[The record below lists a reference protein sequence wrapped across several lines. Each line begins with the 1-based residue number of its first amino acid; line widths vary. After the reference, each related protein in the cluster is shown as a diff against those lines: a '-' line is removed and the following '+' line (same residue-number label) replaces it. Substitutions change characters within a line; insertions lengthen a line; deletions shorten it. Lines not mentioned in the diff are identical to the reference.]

1 MVLSQKHWRNIFLFC
16 LGLFLGT
23 AFCMKW
29 LETRFHFQG
38 DLFTIIGLEISYP
51 AEKVMRILYQSESAI
66 RTLVEAHLYFDFA
79 FMIGA
84 YGGIGSLLM
93 MARNR
98 VAHPLFN
105 KFLLFLA
112 FGQLIAWGCDI
123 KENLYLLEWMRN
135 KVDINPDFS
144 AYHFIVIVKWAL
156 ALSGALVA
164 ITVLALK
171 RK

>member
-29 LETRFHFQG
+29 LETRFYFQG
-38 DLFTIIGLEISYP
+38 ELFTIIGLEISYP
-51 AEKVMRILYQSESAI
+51 ADRVMDILFKADAVE
-66 RTLVEAHLYFDFA
+66 RTLLKAHLYFDFV

-84 YGGIGSLLM
+84 YGGILSLLM
-93 MARNR
+93 MAKNR
-98 VAHPLFN
+98 LTGLWIRRIVG
-105 KFLLFLA
+105 FLA
-112 FGQLIAWGCDI
+112 VGQLIAWGCDI
-123 KENLYLLEWMRN
+123 KENFYLLDWMMSQP
-135 KVDINPDFS
+135 DIHPSFS
-144 AYHFIVIVKWAL
+144 TYHFVVIVKWVL

-164 ITVLALK
+164 IPVLLLK